1 MNKKEQL
8 QKIGEDLVLMEE
20 KLSDVLIHERFET
33 YRHLINI
40 YLDNIKNYSKL
51 LVNIENDDI
60 ETYEEKFY
68 IDRKEFILKHMKLV
82 DEDSKDKLIHD
93 EFKSYKRLNHSFQ
106 TLIEISNKLEYIV
119 DIVQKH
125 NLKNYQNPNS
135 IISKDLLL
143 DRVTHK
149 TYTITG
155 HSGDNILSIDIG
167 RDDTDNTCITTFM
180 IMNNIPKNTITCI
193 KTSKYN
199 DIADIVN
206 QIKQYKNI
214 NKIII
219 NSLGVGQIL
228 VDELR
233 QDKRLGKKLDT
244 IEYPILFT
252 QDVLYKLKQDLEDNK
267 LVFYSRCFISDEILY
282 LFKEIQDTEYHIFNN
297 QVRIIRNVGNNVTRW
312 NCLWDLY
319 YKLNSHRK
327 ELVD

>member
-1 MNKKEQL
+1 MNRKEQL

-20 KLSDVLIHERFET
+20 KLSDVLIHEEFET

-40 YLDNIKNYSKL
+40 YLDNIKSYSKL
-51 LVNIENDDI
+51 LANIENDDK

-135 IISKDLLL
+135 IISKNLLL

-149 TYTITG
+149 MCAIVG
-155 HSGDNILSIDIG
+155 HSGDNILSIDIV
-167 RDDTDNTCITTFM
+167 RDDTDNTHIATFM
-180 IMNNIPKNTITCI
+180 IMNNIPKDTITHI
-193 KTSKYN
+193 KTNKYN
-199 DIADIVN
+199 NVKDVVE

-214 NKIII
+214 DRIII
-219 NSLGVGQIL
+219 DSIGIGQAVI
-228 VDELR
+228 DELENDGR
-233 QDKRLGKKLDT
+233 LSKKITTVRHCNGSLQDSIT
-244 IEYPILFT
+244 
-252 QDVLYKLKQDLEDNK
+252 KLKQDLEDNK
-267 LVFYSRCFISDEILY
+267 LVFYSRCFISEEILH
-282 LFKEIQDTEYHIFNN
+282 LFKEIQNTEFELSNHKVSIVNK
-297 QVRIIRNVGNNVTRW
+297 GNNTTRLHSLL
-312 NCLWDLY
+312 NFY
-319 YKLNSHRK
+319 SKLNPNRK